1 MYAQVI
7 QGGAGIEQR
16 AEMDRIV
23 TDELIPALTGEPG
36 YAGAMNLVDRHTGHA
51 LTIVLW
57 EHEDQARRPLRE
69 YGAACLRALASITAI
84 SSGQRQPISIWDVNA
99 ATV

>member
-7 QGGAGIEQR
+7 QGGAYIEQR
-16 AEMDRIV
+16 DEMDRIV
-23 TDELIPALTGEPG
+23 TDEMIPALTDEPG
-36 YAGAMNLVDRHTGHA
+36 YAGAMNLVDRNTGHA
-51 LTIVLW
+51 LMIVLW
-57 EHEDQARRPLRE
+57 EREEQARRPLRE
-69 YGAACLRALASITAI
+69 YGAAFLRALASITAI